1 MHKKQENKSCLFI
14 VQYKC
19 YQCFTHCLF
28 QEKVDGLIGGRMESL
43 WKSVFP
49 PFGYTVREERK
60 LNFGG
65 PHLQNLSVQRW
76 GESIDLPS
84 NLIKGQ
90 NSPCLGAFF
99 YQ

>member
-1 MHKKQENKSCLFI
+1 MNNENKYYFELT
-14 VQYKC
+14 Y
-19 YQCFTHCLF
+19 CLF
-28 QEKVDGLIGGRMESL
+28 QEKVNGLIGGRMESL

-76 GESIDLPS
+76 EESIDLPS